1 MANTVKKVYANP
13 TDWNANQNKLSGL
26 GYNWINTAQPGFD
39 TNTLKLTSNDLVLG
53 GEGATGGIGAG
64 INLNGAQR
72 LWGMD
77 ASDTQSAV
85 NNYANQ
91 KIAENQYMP
100 QYNAKVQSL
109 KNALAQKL
117 AMYDTQKTG
126 INSTYDTR
134 VDQSKLNTLNNQNQF
149 SNNMLQTGF
158 GRSTVR
164 NTGLAGIKNTG
175 NRLVDLIEGERAGQL
190 NNIDMLK
197 TTINNSTQDELAQL
211 EADKMTNIMNL
222 ARTLSQRDEDLLR
235 QDAKSAAEEKLARD
249 KMAQDLLISN
259 SRNAND
265 LEIANINA
273 AAAKARSANVPDP
286 SIGSNYNQALSEIGT
301 VISSS
306 KISSADKLAELRNYY
321 SQIASMEGTEAAKI
335 KQILIDNINK
345 LAVQVQGIIN
355 QGNIQKQ
362 RRSDGSSSNPVNKT
376 SINIPANPLDY
387 LNILPNLSGH

>member
-39 TNTLKLTSNDLVLG
+39 INTLKLTSNDLVLG

-72 LWGMD
+72 LWGRD